1 MKSLNIFRTGYS
13 ESNLHSTMTTLQN
26 HIYSSYCNFFFKKSV
41 HQIVQGLTIMI
52 NQGTNRLERSA
63 HPSSNISS
71 TISGSI
77 YSLSAWGDESDDFFL
92 QNIFLKT
99 PIPGCFLGSG
109 MEELFFSAIISTTIQ
124 VVSSRSPFDCTAVC
138 KRFQMCKE
146 EHQVRIRLYI
156 EREVG
161 GGCYFNNLFSCRL
174 WRKFT

>member
-13 ESNLHSTMTTLQN
+13 ES
-26 HIYSSYCNFFFKKSV
+26 
-41 HQIVQGLTIMI
+41 
-52 NQGTNRLERSA
+52 NRLERSA

-124 VVSSRSPFDCTAVC
+124 VVSSRSPFDCTAVLTIC
-138 KRFQMCKE
+138 SAAGSGGSS
-146 EHQVRIRLYI
+146 
-156 EREVG
+156 REQLKATSGDKTSQTPSLAIISRPPAVD
-161 GGCYFNNLFSCRL
+161 S
-174 WRKFT
+174 FTCFTRGTGTINWPTS